1 MKKKNGG
8 IDTEHDGHVTVNK
21 VLITSYAA
29 CKETPFR
36 KYIDVIGFTG
46 AALHIIFYLRQICI
60 IIVD

>member
-1 MKKKNGG
+1 
-8 IDTEHDGHVTVNK
+8 VVAVSL